1 MPEAEDLLVAA
12 AEARGISITPRDAHR
27 GFMVAG
33 EWWTRQMRGLPLA
46 ERTAAERDA
55 LYSAF
60 DARVLKAA
68 STQVEAATAREIV
81 DTLMQTD
88 YRPTLAVY
96 PEAAQALTSLQA
108 QGKQLGIISN
118 MGQELPAITG
128 SARPEGLFHLDS
140 RPCGR
145 AGFGKPDPRIFQWA
159 AENAGVASTEA
170 AHVGDQVEND
180 VQGARDAGLLP
191 ILVDRYALFDGETA
205 GFIRVDALLAVSD
218 HVLSNLGRE
227 PLLIVRQVPSPL
239 DGGKVRMGVKEPSP
253 WLLAWGDPLDSPER
267 RNDAGCSEQPSS
279 IVLSGREAVRG
290 RG

>member
-1 MPEAEDLLVAA
+1 MSIKVVFFDMVGTLARFVPTAEDLLVAA

-33 EWWTRQMRGLPLA
+33 EWWTRQMRGLPLV

-68 STQVEAATAREIV
+68 GAQVEAATAREIV
-81 DTLMQTD
+81 DTLMQTK
-88 YRPTLAVY
+88 YRPTLVVY
-96 PEAAQALTSLQA
+96 PEASEALTSLQA

-118 MGQELPAITG
+118 IGKELPAITE
-128 SARPEGLFHLDS
+128 ALGLKDYFTWIVGPAVAPAS
-140 RPCGR
+140 
-145 AGFGKPDPRIFQWA
+145 KPDPRIFQWA
-159 AENAGVASTEA
+159 AECAGVASSEA

-205 GFIRVDALLAVSD
+205 GFIRVDALLAVSE
-218 HVLSNLGRE
+218 HV
-227 PLLIVRQVPSPL
+227 
-239 DGGKVRMGVKEPSP
+239 
-253 WLLAWGDPLDSPER
+253 
-267 RNDAGCSEQPSS
+267 
-279 IVLSGREAVRG
+279 
-290 RG
+290 

>member
-1 MPEAEDLLVAA
+1 MSIKVVFFDMLGTLVHYEPEAEDLLVAA

-33 EWWTRQMRGLPLA
+33 EWWMRQMGGLPLA
-46 ERTAAERDA
+46 ERPAAERDA

-68 STQVEAATAREIV
+68 GVLVEAATAREIV
-81 DTLMQTD
+81 DTLMQTKH
-88 YRPTLAVY
+88 RPTLVVY

-118 MGQELPAITG
+118 IGRELPAITE
-128 SARPEGLFHLDS
+128 ALGLKDYFTWIVGPAVAPAS
-140 RPCGR
+140 
-145 AGFGKPDPRIFQWA
+145 KPDPRIFQWA
-159 AENAGVASTEA
+159 AECAGVASNEA

-205 GFIRVDALLAVSD
+205 GFICVDALLAVSD
-218 HVLSNLGRE
+218 HV
-227 PLLIVRQVPSPL
+227 
-239 DGGKVRMGVKEPSP
+239 
-253 WLLAWGDPLDSPER
+253 
-267 RNDAGCSEQPSS
+267 
-279 IVLSGREAVRG
+279 
-290 RG
+290 